1 LLLLPQLLLQT
12 CIGRTGFTHSAAAEA
27 EFGGGEA
34 SDDESNDTY
43 SSNNS
48 VYSISDGTVKAIVQD
63 AQRRG
68 KIVVAERP
76 LVAAAN
82 TKAKTKKSN
91 TSCSS
96 ANVFAGSSSAPDVG
110 VVIAAGELTGSP
122 GRKARRRAK
131 KAAKKAQAASE
142 AAAAAAEAAA
152 LEQDEDTAAYV

>member
-1 LLLLPQLLLQT
+1 LLLQT

-43 SSNNS
+43 NSSNS
-48 VYSISDGTVKAIVQD
+48 MYSISDGTVKALVQD

-76 LVAAAN
+76 VVAA
-82 TKAKTKKSN
+82 TYTSTRTKKSD
-91 TSCSS
+91 TS
-96 ANVFAGSSSAPDVG
+96 SSSAKVVAGSGHVSDV
-110 VVIAAGELTGSP
+110 VELAGAVELIGRP

-131 KAAKKAQAASE
+131 KAAE
-142 AAAAAAEAAA
+142 AAEAAAAEAESQAA
-152 LEQDEDTAAYV
+152 AETVATLDEQEDTAAYV